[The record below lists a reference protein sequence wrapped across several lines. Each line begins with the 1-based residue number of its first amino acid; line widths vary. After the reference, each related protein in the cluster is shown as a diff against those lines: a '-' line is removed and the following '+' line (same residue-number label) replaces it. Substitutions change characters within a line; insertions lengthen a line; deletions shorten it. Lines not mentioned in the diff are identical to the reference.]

1 MKINPIKKA
10 IIRACTDA
18 DFRSRLAADP
28 RKALAEEGLIVPPD
42 VQIVIHEPDENK
54 MQVVLP
60 GLPLAGAKDASR
72 RPLTEVVADTPA
84 GLKLEWRE
92 HLLLAE
98 GRLDS
103 ATAPALR
110 RELQRAFWDVDLD
123 MAKVTFLS
131 SAGLSA
137 LLAGQKHLNENDA
150 KLRLFDVPEAVFS
163 VIEMAGFAEL
173 FECVYRDNLDG
184 LAFLPMYELH

>member
-18 DFRSRLAADP
+18 EFRNRLASDP
-28 RKALAEEGLIVPPD
+28 RKALAEEGLVVPDD

-54 MQVVLP
+54 MQIVLP
-60 GLPLAGAKDASR
+60 GLPLAGVDASR
-72 RPLTEVVADTPA
+72 KPFSEVVTDIQES
-84 GLKLEWRE
+84 LKLEWRE
-92 HLLLAE
+92 HLLIAE
-98 GRLDS
+98 GRIDS

-150 KLRLFDVPEAVFS
+150 KLRLFDVPETVS
-163 VIEMAGFAEL
+163 SIIEMAGFAEF
-173 FECVYRDNLDG
+173 FECVFRDNLDG

>member
-18 DFRSRLAADP
+18 EFRARLVSDP
-28 RKALAEEGLIVPPD
+28 RKALAEEGLSVPPD
-42 VQIVIHEPDENK
+42 VQIVIHEPDETK

-60 GLPLAGAKDASR
+60 GLPISGALDASR
-72 RPLTEVVADTPA
+72 KPITEVVADMPA

-98 GRLDS
+98 GRIDS
-103 ATAPALR
+103 TTAPALR

-123 MAKVTFLS
+123 MAKLTFLS

-137 LLAGQKHLNENDA
+137 LLAGQKHLNENDS
-150 KLRLFDVPEAVFS
+150 KLRLFDVPETVFS
-163 VIEMAGFAEL
+163 VFEMAGFSEM